1 MSTQLPNE
9 FETNI
14 QKKPA
19 RALGGWIL
27 LAIAILA
34 GLGAAYLAVSTLKS
48 REQAALE
55 RLNNKQNGETIRAVV
70 PIQDV
75 PAGAV
80 LDLAMVAARPIP
92 ADTAPSDVITPEMF
106 DRYAGHRVN
115 VPLVRGRPILTSY
128 LSARRTLA
136 DMIDPQKLAMT
147 FTVDNI
153 SAFDGMLQPG
163 DHVDVLWFYTGNGG
177 TESRDGT
184 APSFP
189 RYPTP
194 GANGDT
200 GLEGGQMGASG
211 ATTGPVIFRTG
222 ASQQG
227 DSLPKESVRY
237 LERDLKIIATGT
249 RTVGD
254 DSAANNDPAQG
265 GQPAQFNTVT
275 VELSPQQIQ
284 KLSLAKRLGELQL
297 VLRSRNS
304 QVVTPGKVYSVRD
317 ILGLHGH
324 PGGTLY
330 AADAIEYIIG
340 NTQQSGRL
348 LSQVDLQNIRRV
360 RERPVAPLTSSRQ

>member
-19 RALGGWIL
+19 RALGGWLL

-34 GLGAAYLAVSTLKS
+34 GLGAAYLAISTLKS

-55 RLNNKQNGETIRAVV
+55 RLSARQSGETIRAVV
-70 PIQDV
+70 PIQNI

-80 LDLAMVAARPIP
+80 LDLAMVAARSIP

-128 LSARRTLA
+128 LSDRRALA
-136 DMIDPQKLAMT
+136 DIVDPQKLAMT

-153 SAFDGMLQPG
+153 STLDGMLQPG
-163 DHVDVLWFYTGNGG
+163 DHVDVLWFYAGNGG
-177 TESRDGT
+177 AESSGSA
-184 APSFP
+184 APVMPGQFL
-189 RYPTP
+189 P
-194 GANGDT
+194 GAT
-200 GLEGGQMGASG
+200 GESALEASQIGAQG
-211 ATTGPVIFRTG
+211 NTAGPIIFRTG
-222 ASQQG
+222 ALQQEG
-227 DSLPKESVRY
+227 RLPKETVRY

-254 DSAANNDPAQG
+254 DSAASNDPAQG

-275 VELSPQQIQ
+275 IELSPQQIQ

-304 QVVTPGKVYSVRD
+304 QVVAPGKVYSVRD
-317 ILGLHGH
+317 IFGSHGH
-324 PGGTLY
+324 PGGALY
-330 AADAIEYIIG
+330 AADAIEYIVG
-340 NTQQSGRL
+340 GSQQGGRL
-348 LSQVDLQNIRRV
+348 QSQIDLQNVRRL
-360 RERPVAPLTSSRQ
+360 REALTAPSTSSQP